1 MLKIYKTTQ
10 VEKKLKKAKK
20 ISADSWID
28 MISPTQEE
36 IEKVLEMTNIDEDLI
51 IKMLDDEERPR
62 IEVTDNATLV
72 VIDTPYLESNDKD
85 HFVYNTSPLG
95 IIITDNNYVIT
106 VSPSGTKVLSNFKKN
121 KVKDFRTAKK
131 TRFLIQILIETATEY
146 IRVLNKVNKRI
157 EIKEQVLSKSTSNKD
172 LIDMLDIE
180 KTLVYFLTS
189 LKANDL
195 VLEKLSKGKILPLFE
210 GDSDLL
216 DDAIVEIKQAIEQS
230 EIQRNILES
239 ITDTYATIVSNNMNE
254 VMKFLAGVTIVISIP
269 TMISSFLGM
278 NVPFGD
284 IGENPLSAIIIFI
297 VSIIISVIIAII
309 LKKKNLL

>member
-28 MISPTQEE
+28 MVSPTQEE

-284 IGENPLSAIIIFI
+284 VGENPLSAIIIFI

>member
-28 MISPTQEE
+28 MVSPTQEE

-278 NVPFGD
+278 NVPFGEV
-284 IGENPLSAIIIFI
+284 GENPLSAIIIFI

>member
-28 MISPTQEE
+28 MVSPTQEE

-284 IGENPLSAIIIFI
+284 VGESPLSAIIIFI

>member
-10 VEKKLKKAKK
+10 VEKKVKKAKT

-36 IEKVLEMTNIDEDLI
+36 IEKVLAMTNIDEDLI

-62 IEVTDNATLV
+62 IDVTENATLV
-72 VIDTPYLESNDKD
+72 VIDTPYLETNDKD

-106 VSPSGTKVLSNFKKN
+106 ISPNGTKVLSNFKKN
-121 KVKDFRTAKK
+121 KIKDFRTAKK

-146 IRVLNKVNKRI
+146 IKALKKVNQRI
-157 EIKEQVLSKSTSNKD
+157 EIKEKELTKATSNKE
-172 LIDMLDIE
+172 LIEMLDLE

-195 VLEKLSKGKILPLFE
+195 VLDKLKKGNILPLYE

-216 DDAIVEIKQAIEQS
+216 DDAIVENKQAIEQS

-239 ITDTYATIVSNNMNE
+239 ITDTYASIVNNNLNE
-254 VMKFLAGVTIVISIP
+254 VMKFLAGITIVISIP

-284 IGENPLSAIIIFI
+284 IGENPTSAIIIFF
-297 VSIIISVIIAII
+297 VSLILAIIIAII

>member
-254 VMKFLAGVTIVISIP
+254 VMKFLAGITIVISIP